1 MLTSLLLALTLTSL
15 KIETPQFQAP
25 VKQQPINLP
34 GVPKVEGE
42 LRATGRDAELT
53 ARDAPESATIKLA
66 PARLE
71 EAQVGRGFVATSR
84 GLKATEPIDAVSL
97 PKLPATMPAFKACA
111 RVASPDR
118 TPTRLEIQ
126 IKMPNGSDLA
136 SLSRTV
142 WFDGEWADVVFDF
155 TTLQI
160 HAPGTYKVVFSLD
173 GSVVAELPLE
183 VRSLKQAA
191 EPSGR

>member
-1 MLTSLLLALTLTSL
+1 MMTSLLLALTLTSL

-25 VKQQPINLP
+25 VKLAPIDLP
-34 GVPKVEGE
+34 SVPKVEGE
-42 LRATGRDAELT
+42 LKAAGKEAEIT
-53 ARDAPESATIKLA
+53 AREAPESSTIKLA

-71 EAQVGRGFVATSR
+71 EAQVGRGFVATGR
-84 GLKATEPIDAVSL
+84 GLKATEPIDSLSL
-97 PKLPATMPAFKACA
+97 PKLPAQAPAFKACV

-118 TPTRLEIQ
+118 TPTRVKAQ
-126 IKMPNGSDLA
+126 IKLPNGTELA
-136 SLSRTV
+136 SVSRTV

-155 TTLQI
+155 ATLQL
-160 HAPGTYKVVFSLD
+160 HVPGTYKVVFSLD